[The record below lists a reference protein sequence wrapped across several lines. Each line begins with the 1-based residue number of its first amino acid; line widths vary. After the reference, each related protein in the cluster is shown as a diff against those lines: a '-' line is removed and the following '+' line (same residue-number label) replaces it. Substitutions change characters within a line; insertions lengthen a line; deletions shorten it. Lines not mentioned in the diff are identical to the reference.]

1 MPRPVRPS
9 TLNTTRSAGTRPST
23 RPVLVCFA
31 GGSASGKSTITAALA
46 ERLAGRSLA
55 IINTDH
61 YFRDWT
67 ADEEL
72 RSANRPDAVL
82 WPALIADLDRLMA
95 GQPVELPAAGTRSA
109 ARGSEPWRI
118 EARDLVMI
126 EGLLTLWSDELRAR
140 CDLAVYVDA
149 PGDERV
155 LRRINRDIAQR
166 GATVE
171 SATAWYRHDVRPSF
185 ARFTEPSKWRADLIV
200 PNPGTTGPSPASI
213 DALAAAIEALIKAR

>member
-1 MPRPVRPS
+1 MPELDRPS
-9 TLNTTRSAGTRPST
+9 TFNLQPST

-46 ERLAGRSLA
+46 ERLSGRSLA
-55 IINTDH
+55 VVNTDH

-67 ADEEL
+67 TDEEL

-95 GQPVELPAAGTRSA
+95 GQEVELPAAGTRAA
-109 ARGSEPWRI
+109 ARGTAPWRVR
-118 EARDLVMI
+118 ASDLVVL

-149 PGDERV
+149 PDDERV

-200 PNPGTTGPSPASI
+200 PNPGTSGPSPASI
-213 DALAAAIEALIKAR
+213 AALAAAIEGLIAAR

>member
-1 MPRPVRPS
+1 MSKRPVM
-9 TLNTTRSAGTRPST
+9 
-23 RPVLVCFA
+23 VCFA

-46 ERLAGRSLA
+46 ERFAGRSIA
-55 IINTDH
+55 VVNTDH

-67 ADEEL
+67 TDEEL

-82 WPALIADLDRLMA
+82 WPALIADMERLLA
-95 GQPVELPAAGTRSA
+95 GEPVDLPAAGTRAA
-109 ARGSEPWRI
+109 ARGIEPWRV
-118 EARDLVMI
+118 EARDLVI
-126 EGLLTLWSDELRAR
+126 YEGLLTLWSDEMRAR

-149 PGDERV
+149 PDDERV

-213 DALAAAIEALIKAR
+213 AALAAAIESLIQAR

>member
-1 MPRPVRPS
+1 M
-9 TLNTTRSAGTRPST
+9 
-23 RPVLVCFA
+23 VCFA

-46 ERLAGRSLA
+46 ERFAGRSIA
-55 IINTDH
+55 VVNTDH
-61 YFRDWT
+61 YYRDWT
-67 ADEEL
+67 TDEEL

-82 WPALIADLDRLMA
+82 WPALIADMERLLA
-95 GQPVELPAAGTRSA
+95 GEPVDLPAAGTRAA
-109 ARGSEPWRI
+109 ARGIEPWRV
-118 EARDLVMI
+118 EARDLVI
-126 EGLLTLWSDELRAR
+126 YEGLLTLWSDEMRAR

-149 PGDERV
+149 PDDERV

-213 DALAAAIEALIKAR
+213 AALAAAIESLIQAR

>member
-1 MPRPVRPS
+1 V
-9 TLNTTRSAGTRPST
+9 AK

-46 ERLAGRSLA
+46 ERLSGHSLA
-55 IINTDH
+55 VVNTDH

-67 ADEEL
+67 TDEEL

-82 WPALIADLDRLMA
+82 WPALIADMERLLA
-95 GQPVELPAAGTRSA
+95 GEPVDLPAAGTRAA
-109 ARGSEPWRI
+109 ARGIEPWRV
-118 EARDLVMI
+118 EARDLVI
-126 EGLLTLWSDELRAR
+126 YEGLLTLWSDEMRAR

-149 PGDERV
+149 PDDERV

-213 DALAAAIEALIKAR
+213 AALAAAIEALIQAR

>member
-1 MPRPVRPS
+1 MSKRPVM
-9 TLNTTRSAGTRPST
+9 
-23 RPVLVCFA
+23 VCFA

-46 ERLAGRSLA
+46 ERFAGRSIA
-55 IINTDH
+55 VVNTDH

-67 ADEEL
+67 TDEEL

-82 WPALIADLDRLMA
+82 WPALIADMERLLA
-95 GQPVELPAAGTRSA
+95 GEPVDLPAAGTRAA
-109 ARGSEPWRI
+109 ARGIESWRV
-118 EARDLVMI
+118 EAHDLVI
-126 EGLLTLWSDELRAR
+126 YEGLLTLWSDEMRAR

-149 PGDERV
+149 PDDERV

-213 DALAAAIEALIKAR
+213 AALAAAIESLIQAR